1 MDVPPVRCSFPVS
14 LGASSRICIP
24 QSSWFIK
31 VRCFLS
37 LHTHMQSHSQNTVR
51 LPVYT
56 TPQRRGGGGGTGQQ
70 ENAEDEEGHGA
81 GAGDMSTGAGFVF
94 EADLRTDIHA
104 NYWILQGVC
113 LLLNVD

>member
-1 MDVPPVRCSFPVS
+1 
-14 LGASSRICIP
+14 
-24 QSSWFIK
+24 
-31 VRCFLS
+31 
-37 LHTHMQSHSQNTVR
+37 MQSHSQNTVR